1 MKIPFTVEQFFSVFL
16 DYNFAVWP
24 AQVFSVALAV
34 MALVLV
40 VAPQGW
46 SGVAVS
52 SSLVSFLGPDGPGL
66 PPRLFLLHQPAGLCL
81 CRNLAGRRR
90 YFFSGGALCVAGL
103 NSHQVLVPAHPSDM
117 ANNPALAQAS

>member
-66 PPRLFLLHQPAGLCL
+66 PPRLFLTINPLAYAFAGTSLAGAGIFF
-81 CRNLAGRRR
+81 LAGRCA
-90 YFFSGGALCVAGL
+90 S
-103 NSHQVLVPAHPSDM
+103 
-117 ANNPALAQAS
+117 LA